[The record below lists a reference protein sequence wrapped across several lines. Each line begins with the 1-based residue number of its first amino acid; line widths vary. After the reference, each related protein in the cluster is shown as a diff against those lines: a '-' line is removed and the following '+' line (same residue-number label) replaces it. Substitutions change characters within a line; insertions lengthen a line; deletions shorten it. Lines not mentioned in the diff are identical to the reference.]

1 MVLLSY
7 RDVNFS
13 KFFRGRAGHG
23 GKIDFRHVAEQ
34 GGENSLC
41 GGNPPQ
47 PKSVAEIRHGGKNRL
62 GGILPWR
69 KNIAVAENRRG
80 GKKSPWRKKIAMA
93 EKIAVAEDRHGGK
106 NRRGGISP
114 WRKNIAV
121 AENRHGGKIFL
132 YSAEFSQY
140 TFHLIREANSLRQR
154 NDKDDALEA
163 KVGKISEK
171 ISVKNFGKNF
181 RKISGKISEKIQ
193 EKFSKK
199 T

>member
-1 MVLLSY
+1 MPID

-23 GKIDFRHVAEQ
+23 GKVDFRHVAEQ

-47 PKSVAEIRHGGKNRL
+47 PKSVAEIRHGGKNRC

-93 EKIAVAEDRHGGK
+93 EKNRHGGK
-106 NRRGGISP
+106 NRRGG
-114 WRKNIAV
+114 
-121 AENRHGGKIFL
+121 
-132 YSAEFSQY
+132 
-140 TFHLIREANSLRQR
+140 
-154 NDKDDALEA
+154 
-163 KVGKISEK
+163 
-171 ISVKNFGKNF
+171 
-181 RKISGKISEKIQ
+181 
-193 EKFSKK
+193 
-199 T
+199 

>member
-1 MVLLSY
+1 M
-7 RDVNFS
+7 
-13 KFFRGRAGHG
+13 
-23 GKIDFRHVAEQ
+23 AE
-34 GGENSLC
+34 
-41 GGNPPQ
+41 
-47 PKSVAEIRHGGKNRL
+47 KY
-62 GGILPWR
+62 
-69 KNIAVAENRRG
+69 RRG
-80 GKKSPWRKKIAMA
+80 GKSPWRKKIAMA

-140 TFHLIREANSLRQR
+140 TFHLIREANSLRKR
-154 NDKDDALEA
+154 NDKDDALKA

-171 ISVKNFGKNF
+171 IS
-181 RKISGKISEKIQ
+181 IKIQ

-199 T
+199 SFLSKFFVKF

>member
-1 MVLLSY
+1 LSLRIRIFSQNAKIARRINIPECDLLEN

-121 AENRHGGKIFL
+121 AKNRHGGKIFL

-171 ISVKNFGKNF
+171 Y
-181 RKISGKISEKIQ
+181 R
-193 EKFSKK
+193 
-199 T
+199 

>member
-1 MVLLSY
+1 
-7 RDVNFS
+7 
-13 KFFRGRAGHG
+13 
-23 GKIDFRHVAEQ
+23 
-34 GGENSLC
+34 
-41 GGNPPQ
+41 
-47 PKSVAEIRHGGKNRL
+47 
-62 GGILPWR
+62 
-69 KNIAVAENRRG
+69 
-80 GKKSPWRKKIAMA
+80 MA